1 MDQAENPW
9 GGLCAQAKMA
19 LPPKITTL
27 VHLDWDITKLK
38 VLMST
43 QKNQGKNGSLF
54 FKAMVKNN
62 VYTSKYNKR
71 KIFEVTV
78 LIKL

>member
-27 VHLDWDITKLK
+27 VHLDWDITKLN

-54 FKAMVKNN
+54 FKAMLRTMSILQNTTRK
-62 VYTSKYNKR
+62 KY
-71 KIFEVTV
+71 
-78 LIKL
+78 LKLLF

>member
-27 VHLDWDITKLK
+27 VHLDWDITKLN

-54 FKAMVKNN
+54 FKTMLRTMSILQNTTRK
-62 VYTSKYNKR
+62 KY
-71 KIFEVTV
+71 
-78 LIKL
+78 LKLLF

>member
-1 MDQAENPW
+1 MDQAKNPW

-43 QKNQGKNGSLF
+43 QKNQGEHRSLF
-54 FKAMVKNN
+54 FKPMVKKMSILQN
-62 VYTSKYNKR
+62 TTREKY
-71 KIFEVTV
+71 
-78 LIKL
+78 LKLLF

>member
-38 VLMST
+38 VLMFT
-43 QKNQGKNGSLF
+43 QKNQGENRSLF
-54 FKAMVKNN
+54 FKPMVKKMSILQN
-62 VYTSKYNKR
+62 TTREKY
-71 KIFEVTV
+71 
-78 LIKL
+78 LKLLF

>member
-43 QKNQGKNGSLF
+43 QKNQGRNGSLF
-54 FKAMVKNN
+54 FKAMVRTMSILQN
-62 VYTSKYNKR
+62 TTREKY
-71 KIFEVTV
+71 
-78 LIKL
+78 LKLLF

>member
-9 GGLCAQAKMA
+9 CGLCAQAKMA

-54 FKAMVKNN
+54 FKAMVRTMSILQNTTREK
-62 VYTSKYNKR
+62 
-71 KIFEVTV
+71 F
-78 LIKL
+78 LKLLF

>member
-1 MDQAENPW
+1 
-9 GGLCAQAKMA
+9 MA

-43 QKNQGKNGSLF
+43 QKNQGENGSLF
-54 FKAMVKNN
+54 FKPMVKTMSIPQN
-62 VYTSKYNKR
+62 TTREKY
-71 KIFEVTV
+71 
-78 LIKL
+78 LKLLF

>member
-43 QKNQGKNGSLF
+43 QKNQGKNRSLF
-54 FKAMVKNN
+54 FKPMVKKMSILEN
-62 VYTSKYNKR
+62 TTREKY
-71 KIFEVTV
+71 
-78 LIKL
+78 LKLLF

>member
-54 FKAMVKNN
+54 FKAMLRTMSILQNTTRKN
-62 VYTSKYNKR
+62 
-71 KIFEVTV
+71 F
-78 LIKL
+78 LKLLF

>member
-27 VHLDWDITKLK
+27 VHLDWDISKLN

-54 FKAMVKNN
+54 FKAMLRTMSILQNTTRK
-62 VYTSKYNKR
+62 KY
-71 KIFEVTV
+71 
-78 LIKL
+78 LKLLF

>member
-27 VHLDWDITKLK
+27 VHLDWDITKLN

-54 FKAMVKNN
+54 FKAMLRSMSILQNTTRK
-62 VYTSKYNKR
+62 KY
-71 KIFEVTV
+71 
-78 LIKL
+78 LKLLF